1 MLREHLS
8 EFVAVFLVFIP
19 LIAVRLLRVRL
30 VGSPWLGA
38 LRLQFHDVRA
48 RLRQKFVRRMPPTP
62 ISDLVA
68 RETVRVDG
76 AAEPS
81 GELLMAPLSRKPCI
95 AYRVVLSNA
104 HEKAWRLSREL
115 GSAEERFAYSSA
127 PFELEQKSTN
137 FYVCADDTSV
147 LVRSASA
154 KLLELGRLS
163 EYQSFND
170 TSAPDVDAFLRS
182 QGIVASGDK
191 TTVVREY
198 VLLPRKQV
206 SIVGNADRTYCSSPF
221 DGGYRGLA
229 TQWVLNPAQNGELVV
244 TEN

>member
-8 EFVAVFLVFIP
+8 EIIAIVLMLVP
-19 LIAVRLLRVRL
+19 AIAVRLLRDRL
-30 VGSPWLGA
+30 AASPWLGA

-48 RLRQKFVRRMPPTP
+48 RLRRKFVRRMPPTA
-62 ISDLVA
+62 ISELVA

-81 GELLMAPLSRKPCI
+81 GELLTAPISRKPCI

-104 HEKAWRLSREL
+104 NERAWRLSREL
-115 GSAEERFAYSSA
+115 GSDEERFAYSSA

-137 FYVCADDTSV
+137 FYVCAGDTSV

-154 KLLELGRLS
+154 KVLELGRLS
-163 EYQSFND
+163 EYQSFTD
-170 TSAPDVDAFLRS
+170 VSVPAVDAFLRT
-182 QGIVASGDK
+182 QGIIANGDK
-191 TTVVREY
+191 STVVREY

-206 SIVGNADRTYCSSPF
+206 SIVGNADRTYRGASF
-221 DGGYRGLA
+221 DGGYRGLS